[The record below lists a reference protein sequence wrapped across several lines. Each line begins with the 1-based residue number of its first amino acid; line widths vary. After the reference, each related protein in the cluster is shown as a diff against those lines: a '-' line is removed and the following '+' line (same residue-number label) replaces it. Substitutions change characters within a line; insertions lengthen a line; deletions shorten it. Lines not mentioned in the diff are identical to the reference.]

1 MTSRLIEADNDL
13 KGSTVAIVMSKY
25 NSYIVESL
33 LRGCV
38 DVLHAHGIDEAAITL
53 VKVPGAFEIPVA
65 AHKLAAQHKYDAII
79 TLGAVIRGETPHF
92 DYISASCTEGVS
104 RVALDYG
111 LPVIFGVLT
120 VDNVQQA
127 QDRAGATESNKGAEA
142 ALTAVEM
149 ISVMRKIE
157 S

>member
-1 MTSRLIEADNDL
+1 MTSRLIEADNDVQ
-13 KGSTVAIVMSKY
+13 GSTIAIVMSKY
-25 NSYIVESL
+25 NSYIVDRL
-33 LRGCV
+33 LRGCLE
-38 DVLHAHGIDEAAITL
+38 VLHAKGINDSLITL

-65 AHKLAAQHKYDAII
+65 AHKLAAQCQHDAII

-92 DYISASCTEGVS
+92 DYISASCIEGVS
-104 RVALDYG
+104 SVALEFN

-127 QDRAGATESNKGAEA
+127 QDRAGTTESNKGAEA

-149 ISVMRKIE
+149 ISVMRKIG

>member
-1 MTSRLIEADNDL
+1 MTSRLIEADNDVQ
-13 KGSTVAIVMSKY
+13 GSTIAIVMSKY
-25 NSYIVESL
+25 NSYIVDSL
-33 LRGCV
+33 LRGCLE
-38 DVLHAHGIDEAAITL
+38 VLHAKGIDDSAITL

-65 AHKLAAQHKYDAII
+65 AHKLAAQRQHDAII

-92 DYISASCTEGVS
+92 DYISASCSEGVN
-104 RVALDYG
+104 RVALDFD

-127 QDRAGATESNKGAEA
+127 QDRAGASESNKGAEA

-149 ISVMRKIE
+149 IRVMRKIG